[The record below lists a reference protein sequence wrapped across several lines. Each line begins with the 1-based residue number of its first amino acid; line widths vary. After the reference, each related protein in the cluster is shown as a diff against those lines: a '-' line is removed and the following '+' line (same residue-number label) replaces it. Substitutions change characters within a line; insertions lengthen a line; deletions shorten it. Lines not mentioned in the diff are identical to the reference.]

1 MKTNIHPKWF
11 PDAKVVCQCGNTWTT
26 GATVAEIR
34 TEICSNCHP
43 FFTGEQRIV
52 DTEGRVDKFLK
63 RLQRRDEMRE
73 SVENQKPVDTGSVMA
88 IADLGITARFVNV
101 LAENGVN
108 TVSDLLKVFETGGD
122 TAVLDYN
129 GIGQQALIEIK
140 KALRAQG
147 FSVPSA
153 E

>member
-73 SVENQKPVDTGSVMA
+73 AVESQKPGDIASGAA

-122 TAVLDYN
+122 AAVLDYN

>member
-1 MKTNIHPKWF
+1 MRTSIHPKWF
-11 PDAKVVCQCGNTWTT
+11 PAAKVVCQCGNTWTT

-73 SVENQKPVDTGSVMA
+73 TVDNQKPADSVSSLSVSE
-88 IADLGITARFVNV
+88 LGITARFVNV
-101 LAENGVN
+101 LVENGVN
-108 TVSDLLKVFETGGD
+108 TVADLLKVFETGGD
-122 TAVLDYN
+122 AAVLDYN

-147 FSVPSA
+147 FTVPSA
-153 E
+153 S